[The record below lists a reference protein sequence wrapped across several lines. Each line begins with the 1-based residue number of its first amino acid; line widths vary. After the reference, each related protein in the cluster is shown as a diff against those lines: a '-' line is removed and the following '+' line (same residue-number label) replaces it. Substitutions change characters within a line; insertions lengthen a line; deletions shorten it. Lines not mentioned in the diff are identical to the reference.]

1 MNQIN
6 KTKLPPQSLMQNAKT
21 ATTVLQHQVETEH
34 TAPQFNKQIY
44 GADDVKLQLIKDQNG
59 KCAYCEQSLN
69 GDFGAVEH
77 FRPKGGYKNSAN
89 DCLHK
94 PGYYWLAY
102 DWHNLL
108 LSCSE
113 CNTKYKRNL
122 FPLSDESQRDIL
134 HKDISRENPLLIN
147 PSCDNPG
154 DFIMFNRYIIVP
166 RPNSQNAQKAKE
178 TINVLQ
184 LNDRSAL
191 LHRRQSAWS
200 KHSNLCI
207 LKQLAQNDNNKQIVE
222 LAEKMLAD
230 MESEDAEF
238 TGMFKY
244 QSQKNAI

>member
-6 KTKLPPQSLMQNAKT
+6 KTKQPPHTLMRNAQT
-21 ATTVLQHQVETEH
+21 ATMRLQHQVEVEH
-34 TAPQFNKQIY
+34 VAPTFNKQIY
-44 GADDVKLQLIKDQNG
+44 GANDVKRQLTNDQHG

-77 FRPKGGYKNSAN
+77 FRPKGGYQNSPN

-122 FPLSDESQRDIL
+122 FPLSNESQRDIAN
-134 HKDISRENPLLIN
+134 KDISRENPLLIN
-147 PSCDNPG
+147 PSGDNPG

-166 RPNSQNAQKAKE
+166 RPNCKTVQKAQE
-178 TINVLQ
+178 TIKVLQ

-191 LHRRQSAWS
+191 LHRRKSVWS
-200 KHSNLCI
+200 KHFELCRI
-207 LKQLAQNDNNKQIVE
+207 KKIAIKCNNKQLLC
-222 LAEKMLAD
+222 LANKMLTD
-230 MESEDAEF
+230 MESESAEF

-244 QSQKNAI
+244 QSQQNTI